1 MSATAERTVSEIAI
15 ENPASARVFES
26 LGIDYC
32 CGGKIPL
39 KDACFKAK
47 VSPESVLELLD
58 NLKDAVGK
66 TPPEK
71 WVAAPLAELTGHIV
85 AEHHGYVRSESPRL
99 FALLRKV
106 RDRHEWVHPEVATID
121 DVFATLY
128 RELSTHMLKEEQV
141 LFPYLNS
148 MDTALRAGS
157 AVPPAF
163 FGSVE
168 NPIRHMLGDHD
179 EAGAAMARISTLSN
193 GYRPPPD
200 GCPTFRALY
209 YGLAEFE
216 RNLHRHV
223 HLENNILFPRALEME
238 KAGR

>member
-1 MSATAERTVSEIAI
+1 MTTTAERTVSEIAI

-39 KDACFKAK
+39 KDACRKAN
-47 VSPESVLELLD
+47 VSPESVLELLE
-58 NLKDAVGK
+58 NLKDSVGQAE
-66 TPPEK
+66 PEM
-71 WVAAPLAELTGHIV
+71 WAAAPLPELTRHIV
-85 AEHHGYVRSESPRL
+85 SEHHDYVRTSGPRL
-99 FALLRKV
+99 LALLQKV
-106 RDRHEWVHPEVATID
+106 RARHEWVHPEVTTID
-121 DVFATLY
+121 DVFTALY
-128 RELSTHMLKEEQV
+128 RELSVHMLKEEQV

-148 MDTALRAGS
+148 MEAAVQAGT

-168 NPIRHMLGDHD
+168 NPIRHMLADHN
-179 EAGAAMARISTLSN
+179 EAGEAMARIFRLSDS
-193 GYRPPPD
+193 YRPPPD

-209 YGLAEFE
+209 HGLAEFE
-216 RNLHRHV
+216 SNLHRHV

-238 KAGR
+238 IAAK